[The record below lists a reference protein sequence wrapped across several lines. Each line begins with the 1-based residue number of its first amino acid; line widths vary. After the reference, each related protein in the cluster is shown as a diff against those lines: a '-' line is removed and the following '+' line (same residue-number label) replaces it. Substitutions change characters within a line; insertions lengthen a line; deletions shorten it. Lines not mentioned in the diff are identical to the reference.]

1 MRTLSSLRVLALL
14 VVALLVGA
22 TATPAAAA
30 PPVTTLQWDAFRA
43 AVKAQ
48 PQGSAIATAY
58 ANKETDTLVA
68 LYNANSATNLWR
80 SDIKP
85 AELATAIVM
94 SEYITLTAVQ
104 QGGMLLL
111 LQLGAGALDAT
122 SSTVRASFSTLFTGK
137 TTLTNLTAMAQRKAT
152 VFEAIAA
159 YLTVAAPANVC
170 APEIYGHVLTRFE
183 VGSQLWDA
191 QGNPL

>member
-1 MRTLSSLRVLALL
+1 MRTLSSLRLVAFLVAVLLGALSSAP
-14 VVALLVGA
+14 AL
-22 TATPAAAA
+22 AA
-30 PPVTTLQWDAFRA
+30 PPVTTPQWDAFRA

-58 ANKETDTLVA
+58 ANKDTDALVA
-68 LYNANSATNLWR
+68 LYNATSATNLWR

-94 SEYITLTAVQ
+94 SEYVTLTAVQ
-104 QGGMLLL
+104 QGGMMLL

-122 SSTVRASFSTLFTGK
+122 SATVRTSFSTLFTGK
-137 TTLTNLTAMAQRKAT
+137 TTLTNLTTLAQRKAT